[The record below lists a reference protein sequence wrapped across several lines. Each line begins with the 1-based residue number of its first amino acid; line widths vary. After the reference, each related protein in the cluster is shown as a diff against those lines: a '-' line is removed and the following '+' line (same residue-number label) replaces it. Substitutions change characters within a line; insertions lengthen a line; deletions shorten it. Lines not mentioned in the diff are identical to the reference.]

1 MKRTERQIESAIV
14 TALRLA
20 GWLVMKI
27 PNDALYRKRVPHAQ
41 KGAPDLVAVSPTG
54 RVVWIEVKAPRGSVT
69 PHQLALHEALRERG
83 QEVRVARGVN
93 DILDLCAH
101 C

>member
-27 PNDALYRKRVPHAQ
+27 PNDALYRSRVPHAQ
-41 KGAPDLVAVSPTG
+41 KGAPDLVAVRDG
-54 RVVWIEVKAPRGSVT
+54 RVVFIEVKAPRGALSQ
-69 PHQLALHEALRERG
+69 HQHAVHEALRARG
-83 QEVRVARGVN
+83 AEVRVARGVN

-101 C
+101 R